1 MLRKLLATFAVL
13 ALILCA
19 VTALAIVNARRAEER
34 TALRE
39 AEKVARV
46 IATGLAHAD
55 QEGETPAE
63 HFRHELRGL
72 SATGERDLLVAD
84 RGGHILAD
92 PTLASTTKLPAA
104 GRRAVAESLADGR
117 ARTFEAPTLNHPD
130 GAKQIVVPVDDDGDS
145 TAADGD
151 NDRTAALVYGYT
163 DLDRQITGIT
173 ARSEQGLIIGALAAL
188 LAIAAI
194 GLLFS
199 RDLVRRVGVL
209 KRAVADVAGGA
220 AGVRV
225 PANGRDEL
233 GELAVSFNT
242 MAEQLERSQTEVRL
256 QHDAESGYREA
267 QIEFSETMQVTRD
280 EREAHE
286 VVKVH
291 LERLV
296 PGGSVV
302 VLNRNNSADRL
313 EATTGEIP
321 EDLRAGLNQ
330 ARPDSCMAVRLG
342 RAHDRAADEP
352 KLLECEI
359 CGASEGSSVC
369 QPSLVGGE
377 VIGAVLVRAA
387 DRALEQGDRERV
399 AESVSMASP
408 VLANLR
414 NLRIA
419 EARAATDA
427 LTGLP
432 NARSAQHSLKRMA
445 AHAAQ
450 HLTPLAAVMLDL
462 DHFKQINDRFGHGA
476 GDEVLAAL
484 GELLRGTLR
493 GTDFA
498 ARVGGEEFL
507 LLLPDSDEDGAVAL
521 AEKLRVAVER
531 ISAPRVEEPLSAS
544 FGVAVYPRD
553 AQDGQEL
560 LRAADRALYTAKR
573 TGRNRVVVAER
584 DGAPVESG

>member
-13 ALILCA
+13 ALLLCA
-19 VTALAIVNARRAEER
+19 FTALAIVSARRAEER

-46 IATGLAHAD
+46 IATGLAQAD
-55 QEGETPAE
+55 REGETAAE

-72 SATGERDLLVAD
+72 SATGERDVLVAD
-84 RGGHILAD
+84 RAGRILAD
-92 PTLASTTKLPAA
+92 PTLATTGELSAA

-117 ARTFEAPTLNHPD
+117 ARTFVAPTLYHPD
-130 GAKQIVVPVDDDGDS
+130 GAKQIVVPVDDDADS
-145 TAADGD
+145 AEADSD
-151 NDRTAALVYGYT
+151 DDRTAALVYGYT
-163 DLDRQITGIT
+163 DLDRQIKDIT
-173 ARSEQGLIIGALAAL
+173 ARSEQGLIAGALAAL

-209 KRAVADVAGGA
+209 RRAVADVAGGA

-233 GELAVSFNT
+233 GDLAVSFNT
-242 MAEQLERSQTEVRL
+242 MAEQLERSQAEVRL

-267 QIEFSETMQVTRD
+267 QIDFSETMQVTRD
-280 EREAHE
+280 EREAHA

-291 LERLV
+291 LERMV
-296 PGGSVV
+296 PGSSVV

-313 EATTGEIP
+313 EATTGDIP
-321 EDLRAGLNQ
+321 EDLRDGLEQ

-342 RAHDRAADEP
+342 RAHHRAEDEP

-359 CGASEGSSVC
+359 CGASKGSSVC

-387 DRALEQGDRERV
+387 DRTLEQGDRERV

-408 VLANLR
+408 VLA

-432 NARSAQHSLKRMA
+432 NARSAQHSLRRTA

-462 DHFKQINDRFGHGA
+462 DHFKQVNDRYGHGS

-521 AEKLRVAVER
+521 AEKLRAAVER
-531 ISAPRVEEPLSAS
+531 ISAPRVEQPLSAS

-573 TGRNRVVVAER
+573 AGRNRVVVAER
-584 DGAPVESG
+584 DSAPVESA

>member
-13 ALILCA
+13 ALLLCA

-46 IATGLAHAD
+46 IATGLGDPEEAA
-55 QEGETPAE
+55 GESLAG
-63 HFRHELRGL
+63 HYRHTLDNLGR
-72 SATGERDLLVAD
+72 TGERDLLVAGPTG
-84 RGGHILAD
+84 RILAD
-92 PTLASTTKLPAA
+92 SGQGEDRLSPA
-104 GRRAVAESLADGR
+104 GRRALLASLRDGR
-117 ARTFEAPTLNHPD
+117 AHAFVDDSADRTEPASRL
-130 GAKQIVVPVDDDGDS
+130 VVPIDGGG
-145 TAADGD
+145 TRG
-151 NDRTAALVYGYT
+151 AALVYGYT
-163 DLDRQITGIT
+163 ELDRQIKDIT
-173 ARSEQGLIIGALAAL
+173 ARSEQGLIVGALAAL

-209 KRAVADVAGGA
+209 KRAVADVAGGTR
-220 AGVRV
+220 GVRV

-233 GELAVSFNT
+233 GDLAVSFNT
-242 MAEQLERSQTEVRL
+242 MAEQLERSRAEVRL

-291 LERLV
+291 LERMV

-313 EATTGEIP
+313 EATTGKIP
-321 EDLRAGLNQ
+321 DDLRAGLDQ

-342 RAHDRAADEP
+342 RAHHRVADEP

-359 CGASEGSSVC
+359 CGASRGSSVC

-377 VIGAVLVRAA
+377 VIGSVLVRAA
-387 DRALEQGDRERV
+387 ERTLEPGDRDRV

-432 NARSAQHSLKRMA
+432 NARSAQHNLKRLV
-445 AHAAQ
+445 AHAGQ
-450 HLTPLAAVMLDL
+450 RLTPLAAVMLDL
-462 DHFKQINDRFGHGA
+462 DHFKQVNDRFGHGA

-493 GTDFA
+493 GADFA
-498 ARVGGEEFL
+498 ARVGGEEFV

-531 ISAPRVEEPLSAS
+531 ISAPRIEQPLSAS

-573 TGRNRVVVAER
+573 TGRNRIVVAER
-584 DGAPVESG
+584 DAAPVEPA